1 MSSPVEEAQVKCF
14 LHFFFRNYFFSWCS
28 SHLLAHLLSL
38 LSWMCLNFL
47 TSKCRSTTD
56 VFFPHTHSSV
66 ISSSPMAYLY
76 VSDSQIYTVSPNSEL
91 NTSIPSCLR
100 YVRHLELTMSSTPN
114 PITSSVLCT
123 APNNA

>member
-14 LHFFFRNYFFSWCS
+14 LHLFFRNYFFSWFS

-38 LSWMCLNFL
+38 LSWMCPNFL

-76 VSDSQIYTVSPNSEL
+76 VSDSQIYTVSSNSEL
-91 NTSIPSCLR
+91 KTSIPSCLR
-100 YVRHLELTMSSTPN
+100 YVRHLKLTMSSTLN